1 MRNGGLEPPSLSTY
15 VPETYASTNSAS
27 SAIGILQVLDNF
39 DIKLADIKC
48 GAKIAECQ

>member
-1 MRNGGLEPPSLSTY
+1 
-15 VPETYASTNSAS
+15 
-27 SAIGILQVLDNF
+27 LQVLDNF